1 VLRRSDVLAGAQPLV
16 TIALASIRSG
26 SPVSRE
32 IAMPSGAWWKRMIR
46 SYALPEVLV
55 AAVNLT
61 THEEGRG
68 RRVYRADEV
77 GLIVAVS

>member
-1 VLRRSDVLAGAQPLV
+1 
-16 TIALASIRSG
+16 
-26 SPVSRE
+26 
-32 IAMPSGAWWKRMIR
+32 MPSGAWWKRMIR